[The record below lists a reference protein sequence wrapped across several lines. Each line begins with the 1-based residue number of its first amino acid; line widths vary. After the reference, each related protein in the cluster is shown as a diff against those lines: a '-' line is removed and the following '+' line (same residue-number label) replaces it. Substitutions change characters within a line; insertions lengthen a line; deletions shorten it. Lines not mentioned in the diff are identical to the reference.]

1 MCSAGKLVEPNRE
14 VVKFATFVLVQGR
27 FERDGE
33 VMNVVGRRFKELA
46 MRRINYASR
55 DFR

>member
-1 MCSAGKLVEPNRE
+1 VEPNRE

-33 VMNVVGRRFKELA
+33 VMNVVGRRFRELK
-46 MRRINYASR
+46 MQRIQYASR